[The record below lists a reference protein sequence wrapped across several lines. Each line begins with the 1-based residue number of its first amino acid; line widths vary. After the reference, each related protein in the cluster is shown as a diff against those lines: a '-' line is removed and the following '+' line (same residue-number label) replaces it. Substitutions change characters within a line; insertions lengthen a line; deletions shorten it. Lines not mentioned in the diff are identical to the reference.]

1 MLPQPRDILLFPSS
15 FGPVNVTEFTPCAQ
29 DIRVVT
35 VEDEV
40 TYIEVKSTTMVSKPF
55 FEISMQELLFA
66 HSGAAYHIYR
76 VSGAFSDAATIAWV
90 PDLVDAL
97 RAGQASL
104 AVRVHMDDACA

>member
-1 MLPQPRDILLFPSS
+1 M
-15 FGPVNVTEFTPCAQ
+15 
-29 DIRVVT
+29 T

-66 HSGAAYHIYR
+66 H
-76 VSGAFSDAATIAWV
+76 SGAFSDAATIAWV